1 MNANQREPKGMI
13 RKAVVTIAAALT
25 LAAPTLA
32 QDKPTAAKISLTR
45 LDCGTV
51 RVNRLNAFSDTEAY
65 PGQSRDLTVGCYLI
79 RHGDQL
85 MLWDV
90 GLPTALKGAA
100 FNTDGDMSA
109 TVRKSLV
116 EQLAELGIE
125 PADIDVVG
133 VSHFHFDHVGQLPDF
148 PTAKLYI
155 GKRDWDWL
163 TAADRPGWVNPQP
176 FTHWISGGGAVEP
189 VERDKDIFGDGR
201 VVMLDMPG
209 HTPGHHTLLVRLAG
223 TGPVLLSGD
232 QAHFQENYDND
243 GVPEL
248 NTDRAETLASF
259 DRFKKLAKNL
269 GATVI
274 IQHEP
279 RDVGKLPAFPKAGE

>member
-1 MNANQREPKGMI
+1 MI
-13 RKAVVTIAAALT
+13 GKAVITIAAALA
-25 LAAPTLA
+25 LATPALA
-32 QDKPTAAKISLTR
+32 QDRPAAAKLSLTR

-85 MLWDV
+85 MLWDL

-109 TVRKSLV
+109 TVRTSLV
-116 EQLAELGIE
+116 EQLAELGIKPE
-125 PADIDVVG
+125 EIDVVG
-133 VSHFHFDHVGQLPDF
+133 VSHFHFDHIGQLPDF
-148 PTAKLYI
+148 PAAKLYI

-163 TAADRPGWVNPQP
+163 IDSGRPAWVNPQP
-176 FTHWISGGGAVEP
+176 FTHWIGGGGAVEP

-201 VVMLDMPG
+201 VMMLDMPG
-209 HTPGHHTLLVRLAG
+209 HTPGHHVLLVRLAG
-223 TGPVLLSGD
+223 MGPVLLSGD
-232 QAHFQENYDND
+232 QAHFQENYDSE
-243 GVPEL
+243 GVPEF
-248 NTDRAETLASF
+248 NPARAQTRASF
-259 DRFKKLAKNL
+259 DRFKGLAKNL

-279 RDVGKLPAFPKAGE
+279 RDVAKLPPFPKAAE

>member
-1 MNANQREPKGMI
+1 MI
-13 RKAVVTIAAALT
+13 RKGIAMMAAALALT
-25 LAAPTLA
+25 APVLA
-32 QDKPTAAKISLTR
+32 QDKPAAAKLSLTR

-85 MLWDV
+85 MLWDL
-90 GLPTALKGAA
+90 GLPTTLKGAA
-100 FNTDGDMSA
+100 FSPGGDMSA
-109 TVRKSLV
+109 TVRRTLV
-116 EQLAELGIE
+116 EQLTELGIKPE
-125 PADIDVVG
+125 DIDVVG
-133 VSHFHFDHVGQLPDF
+133 ISHFHFDHIGQLPDF
-148 PTAKLYI
+148 PAAKLYI

-163 TAADRPGWVNPQP
+163 IDSSRPAWVNPQP
-176 FTHWISGGGAVEP
+176 FAHWIDGGGRVEP

-223 TGPVLLSGD
+223 MGPVLLSGD
-232 QAHFQENYDND
+232 QAHFQENYDSN
-243 GVPEL
+243 GVPEF
-248 NTDRAETLASF
+248 NTDRAQTLASF
-259 DRFKKLAKNL
+259 DRFKALAKNL

-279 RDVGKLPAFPKAGE
+279 RDVAKLPPFPKAAE